1 MFDISR
7 RMLRTAQEKPL
18 LRAIYSWLPES
29 NFSSDILE
37 KATESLMVMR
47 VANVGWSDLGEP
59 QRVLGTLDQLGIKTH
74 WQAQLAA

>member
-1 MFDISR
+1 
-7 RMLRTAQEKPL
+7 MLRTAQEKPL

-29 NFSSDILE
+29 NFSSDLLE
-37 KATESLMVMR
+37 KATENLMVMR